1 MRSKKSFSVICARAF
16 AALLVACMT
25 LWCVGAIYYADF
37 QSSTVRALAA
47 GLFGLATV
55 CGFAFIPN
63 RRRTLA
69 CFLVAFAIIAVLWT
83 RIQPSNR
90 RDWQQD
96 VAVLPWATIQG
107 PLVTLHN
114 IRNFTYRT
122 EIDCTPR
129 YYDKTFDTAKLSSVD
144 LIAVYWMGDAIAH
157 IMLSF
162 GFGGSDYVTFS
173 IETRKEKNEAY
184 SSIKGFFKQYELIYV
199 VGDERD
205 LIRVRTDY
213 RNPQEDVYL
222 YRLSIAPEGARQLF
236 LEYVKKINQLR
247 REPEFYNTL
256 TTNCTTDVVGLVR
269 ALGGAVRYNW
279 KVLLSGYAPEYAYE
293 LGRIDTRLPFPELRR
308 QSFINRRAHEVGDD
322 PAFSEKIRQGLPG
335 ADGR

>member
-1 MRSKKSFSVICARAF
+1 MRSMKSFPAICARA
-16 AALLVACMT
+16 AAAFMVAGMM
-25 LWCVGAIYYADF
+25 LWCMCAIYSAGF
-37 QSSTVRALAA
+37 QTGTVRAAAA

-55 CGFAFIPN
+55 CCFSSVPN

-69 CFLVAFAIIAVLWT
+69 CFLVAFTIIAVLWT
-83 RIQPSNR
+83 TIQPSNR
-90 RDWQQD
+90 RDWQAD

-107 PLVTLHN
+107 PRVTLHN

-122 EIDCTPR
+122 EADFTPG

-144 LIAVYWMGDAIAH
+144 LLAVYWMGDAIAH

-162 GFGGSDYVTFS
+162 GFGGSDYVIFS

-213 RNPQEDVYL
+213 RSPQEDVYL
-222 YRLSIAPEGARQLF
+222 YRLRIAPEGARLLF
-236 LEYVKKINQLR
+236 LEYVQKINQLR
-247 REPEFYNTL
+247 GEPEFYNTL
-256 TTNCTTDVVGLVR
+256 TANCTTDVVGLAR
-269 ALGGAVRYNW
+269 ALGGDIRYSW
-279 KVLLSGYAPEYAYE
+279 KVLLSGYAPQYVYE
-293 LGRIDTRLPFPELRR
+293 LGKLDTRMPFPELRR
-308 QSFINRRAHEVGDD
+308 QSLINRRAHEVGDD
-322 PAFSEKIRQGLPG
+322 PAFSVKIRQGLPG